1 MRKTGQFQKNGG
13 NKPRRNPNNRQ
24 ENSSPRKSNQNSNSG
39 NSASGN
45 SSSRNTSS
53 RNTNPRNSGAG
64 KKALHPWVS
73 SSPASSQALTSH
85 ISMVSKNQS
94 GGNGNNRNKPQGQK
108 KRNPSRQQRENVG
121 NTGSRP
127 RTHFDRS
134 KQNENRNSSTAKV
147 SAEATPQASPGSEKK
162 LIGNMDAF
170 SLFCAYHLGIGPNK
184 EYKPSNINEVA
195 RRFGQ
200 DQGVVKQALKECNMD
215 SASLLDKDFDM
226 ALAQLD
232 IQVAPEGIDKMELA
246 KSIYEDFLEAPNVK
260 RDWKK
265 IIEEDRK
272 ENRKVFG

>member
-1 MRKTGQFQKNGG
+1 MSNTGQFRKNGG
-13 NKPRRNPNNRQ
+13 NKQRRNSHNRQ
-24 ENSSPRKSNQNSNSG
+24 ENSSSSKPNQN
-39 NSASGN
+39 GN
-45 SSSRNTSS
+45 SSSGKSSS
-53 RNTNPRNSGAG
+53 RNSNSRNTASR
-64 KKALHPWVS
+64 KKAIHPWVS

-94 GGNGNNRNKPQGQK
+94 GNGGRNKPQGQK
-108 KRNPSRQQRENVG
+108 KRNSSRQQRENM
-121 NTGSRP
+121 NKSSTRNRSN
-127 RTHFDRS
+127 FDRNKKS
-134 KQNENRNSSTAKV
+134 SSRNPSDPNL
-147 SAEATPQASPGSEKK
+147 SAEKNYTAPNSEKK
-162 LIGNMDAF
+162 LSGSLDAF

-195 RRFGQ
+195 RRFGH
-200 DQGVVKQALKECNMD
+200 DQGVIKQALKECNMD

-246 KSIYEDFLEAPNVK
+246 KSIYEDFLKAPNVK